1 MTVLLVIA
9 AFGVGLLLGMA
20 LTRRQQGVGSA
31 GGAIA
36 PPPVAALEPE
46 PEPELAIIDP
56 DPDLTALD
64 EVDLMVDDISVVADT
79 PVDDGL
85 TDVETGLLNDKFFS
99 VTLEARISAAR
110 RHLRPVAV
118 VVLEVVEGIHDGRP
132 RPADPPT
139 IAAAIEKTLR
149 EADTACRLNDGRF
162 GLVLEDTPETG
173 AVWTVERLRRNL
185 APDNPGFTMWA
196 GVACYPAHAFSAD
209 EILDRAAS
217 ALEAAKEWRQDRI
230 EVATAAD

>member
-1 MTVLLVIA
+1 MTALLVLV
-9 AFGVGLLLGMA
+9 AFGAGLMVGMMLV
-20 LTRRQQGVGSA
+20 RRQQAPGSVSVPSVPA
-31 GGAIA
+31 RA
-36 PPPVAALEPE
+36 VEPE
-46 PEPELAIIDP
+46 PEPEPERA
-56 DPDLTALD
+56 
-64 EVDLMVDDISVVADT
+64 MVDDAVDPVVDDIAVVPD
-79 PVDDGL
+79 PPGADGL
-85 TDVETGLLNDKFFS
+85 TDPETGLLNQRFFS

-118 VVLEVVEGIHDGRP
+118 VVLEVVEGVHDGQP
-132 RPADPPT
+132 RAAHPPT

-149 EADTACRLNDGRF
+149 EADTACRLSDGRF

-185 APDNPGFTMWA
+185 APENPGFTMWA

-209 EILDRAAS
+209 EILDRAGS

-230 EVATAAD
+230 EVATAAE